1 VISIHLSDEEITAAA
16 AGERVPRTA
25 HHLQICS
32 ECQEQVQKHRETL
45 AELRQDFSYGA
56 ARSAIDWGRQSNSIR
71 QRILAAKIRNEASSM
86 GFALVSSAFALAL
99 ILTIFIGFRDTPTR
113 VFNSPT
119 PTIVSEGSDA
129 ALLNDIESR
138 MDEELPDALQPADL
152 LVNEMGGLQNTAE
165 NRGSRSQTRSAQ

>member
-1 VISIHLSDEEITAAA
+1 MISIHLSDEEITAAA

-32 ECQEQVQKHRETL
+32 ECQEQVQGYRESL

-71 QRILAAKIRNEASSM
+71 QRILTTKIRNQASSM

-99 ILTIFIGFRDTPTR
+99 ILTIFIGFRDTT
-113 VFNSPT
+113 PT
-119 PTIVSEGSDA
+119 PVFHPPTPVVLSDA
-129 ALLNDIESR
+129 TLLNDIESR
-138 MDEELPDALQPADL
+138 MDEEWPDALQPADL
-152 LVNEMGGLQNTAE
+152 LVNEMGGLHNTAE
-165 NRGSRSQTRSAQ
+165 IRSSRSQTRSAQ

>member
-25 HHLQICS
+25 NHLQICS
-32 ECQEQVQKHRETL
+32 ECQEQVQKYRETL
-45 AELRQDFSYGA
+45 AELRQDFSYSS
-56 ARSAIDWGRQSNSIR
+56 ARSAIDWGRQSNNIR
-71 QRILAAKIRNEASSM
+71 QRILTTKIRSQASNM

-99 ILTIFIGFRDTPTR
+99 ILTIFIGFRDTTPAPVFHPT
-113 VFNSPT
+113 SP
-119 PTIVSEGSDA
+119 IVSDV

-152 LVNEMGGLQNTAE
+152 LVNEMGGLHSTTE
-165 NRGSRSQTRSAQ
+165 IGGSRSQTRNAQ

>member
-1 VISIHLSDEEITAAA
+1 MISIHLSDEEITAAA

-32 ECQEQVQKHRETL
+32 ECQDQVQKYRETL

-71 QRILAAKIRNEASSM
+71 QRILTTKIRNQASSM

-99 ILTIFIGFRDTPTR
+99 ILTIFIGFRDPTTTP
-113 VFNSPT
+113 VFHPAPPT
-119 PTIVSEGSDA
+119 TFSDA

-152 LVNEMGGLQNTAE
+152 LVNEMGGLQSTAE
-165 NRGSRSQTRSAQ
+165 IRSSRSQARNAQ

>member
-1 VISIHLSDEEITAAA
+1 MISIHLSDEEITAAA

-25 HHLQICS
+25 NHLQICS
-32 ECQEQVQKHRETL
+32 ECQEQVQKYRETL

-56 ARSAIDWGRQSNSIR
+56 ARSAIDWGRQSNRIR

-99 ILTIFIGFRDTPTR
+99 ILTIFIGFRDNTPAPI
-113 VFNSPT
+113 FHPT
-119 PTIVSEGSDA
+119 PNVILSDA

-152 LVNEMGGLQNTAE
+152 LVNEMGGLQSTAE
-165 NRGSRSQTRSAQ
+165 IRSSRSQTRNAQ